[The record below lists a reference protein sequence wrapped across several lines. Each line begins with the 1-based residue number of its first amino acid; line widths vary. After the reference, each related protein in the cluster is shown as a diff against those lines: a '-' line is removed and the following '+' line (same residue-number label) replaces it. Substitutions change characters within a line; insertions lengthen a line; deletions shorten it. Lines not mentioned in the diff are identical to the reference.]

1 MSGGPVIVAE
11 GLRKL
16 YPGGKVALDGVDLV
30 VEPGTVHGLLGPN
43 GAGKTTSVRVLA
55 TLLGFDGGRAR
66 VAGADVATQAR
77 LVRSRI
83 GFVGQYAAVDE
94 ILSGRR
100 NLEMFGR
107 LYHLGRRRS
116 RERAVELLERF
127 DLTGAADRSVRTYSG
142 GMRRRLDLAAG
153 LVLDPRVLFLDEPT
167 TGLDPRSRAEV
178 WRAVR
183 ELVAA
188 GTTVLLTTQYLE
200 EADRLADRVSVV
212 DAGRVIAEG
221 SPEELK
227 ERVGGGR
234 VEVVVARAEE
244 LSVAAQVLGRVSGAR
259 PEVDVDALGVRV
271 SMGGR
276 GAALTRVVRALDEAG
291 LDVEDIALRRPTL
304 DDVFL
309 SLTGEERA
317 GQRGGGEDEGV
328 QAGSVGALPGRGGA
342 EPRGSG
348 QRGASWRGAREERS

>member
-1 MSGGPVIVAE
+1 MSGAPVILAQ
-11 GLRKL
+11 GLRKH
-16 YPGGKVALDGVDLV
+16 YPNGKVALAGVDLAV
-30 VEPGTVHGLLGPN
+30 APGTVHGLLGPN
-43 GAGKTTSVRVLA
+43 GAGKTTMVRVLA
-55 TLLGFDGGRAR
+55 TLLRFDGGRAR
-66 VAGADVATQAR
+66 VAGADVSTQAR
-77 LVRSRI
+77 WVRRRI

-94 ILSGRR
+94 LLTGRR

-116 RERAVELLERF
+116 KQRAQELLERF
-127 DLTGAADRSVRTYSG
+127 DLTGAGDRSVRTYSG

-167 TGLDPRSRAEV
+167 TGLDPRSRQEV
-178 WRAVR
+178 WGAVR

-200 EADRLADRVSVV
+200 EADRLADRVSVI

-227 ERVGGGR
+227 SRVGGGR
-234 VEVVVARAEE
+234 VEVVVADAAE
-244 LSVAAQVLGRVSGAR
+244 LPVATDVMGRMAGAP
-259 PEVDVDALGVRV
+259 PEVDRDALSVRV
-271 SMGGR
+271 SLGGR
-276 GAALTRVVRALDEAG
+276 GAALTKVVRALDEAG

-309 SLTGEERA
+309 SLTGH
-317 GQRGGGEDEGV
+317 QSGGRQEDGLRDG
-328 QAGSVGALPGRGGA
+328 GSRI
-342 EPRGSG
+342 SG
-348 QRGASWRGAREERS
+348 QQDGARS

>member
-100 NLEMFGR
+100 NLEMFGH

-200 EADRLADRVSVV
+200 EADRLADRV
-212 DAGRVIAEG
+212 
-221 SPEELK
+221 
-227 ERVGGGR
+227 
-234 VEVVVARAEE
+234 
-244 LSVAAQVLGRVSGAR
+244 
-259 PEVDVDALGVRV
+259 
-271 SMGGR
+271 
-276 GAALTRVVRALDEAG
+276 
-291 LDVEDIALRRPTL
+291 
-304 DDVFL
+304 
-309 SLTGEERA
+309 
-317 GQRGGGEDEGV
+317 
-328 QAGSVGALPGRGGA
+328 
-342 EPRGSG
+342 
-348 QRGASWRGAREERS
+348 

>member
-1 MSGGPVIVAE
+1 MSAEPVILAE
-11 GLRKL
+11 GVRKL
-16 YPGGKVALDGVDLV
+16 YPGGGAALDGMDLAV
-30 VEPGTVHGLLGPN
+30 APGTVHGLLGPN

-66 VAGADVATQAR
+66 VAGADVASQAR

-94 ILSGRR
+94 VLSGRR

-116 RERAVELLERF
+116 RERARELLERF

-167 TGLDPRSRAEV
+167 TGLDPRSRARV

-183 ELVAA
+183 ELVEG

-200 EADRLADRVSVV
+200 EADRLADRVSVL
-212 DAGRVIAEG
+212 DRGRVIAEG

-227 ERVGGGR
+227 SRVGGGR
-234 VEVVVARAEE
+234 VEVVVAGAGE
-244 LSVAAQVLGRVSGAR
+244 LPVAARVLGRMSGAP
-259 PEVDVDALGVRV
+259 PEVDRDSLRV
-271 SMGGR
+271 SAPVRGR
-276 GAALTRVVRALDEAG
+276 GAALTKVVRALDEAG

-309 SLTGEERA
+309 GLTGRP
-317 GQRGGGEDEGV
+317 G
-328 QAGSVGALPGRGGA
+328 AGSSEGRA
-342 EPRGSG
+342 ETEEGS
-348 QRGASWRGAREERS
+348 